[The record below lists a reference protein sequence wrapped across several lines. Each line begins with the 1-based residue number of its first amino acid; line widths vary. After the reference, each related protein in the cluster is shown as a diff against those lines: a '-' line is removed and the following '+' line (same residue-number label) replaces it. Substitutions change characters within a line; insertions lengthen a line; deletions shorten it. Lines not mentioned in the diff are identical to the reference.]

1 MERRIKN
8 TANKLI
14 DLTGQKFG
22 KLTVIGRSE
31 DKVLP
36 SGRKVVNW
44 KCICDCQSGQ
54 ESPKYTFKTWD
65 SLKRNPSPSCGCD
78 TNEKHRKS
86 RIKNL
91 KGMKFGKLTVLEQA
105 EDQINENGRHY
116 IIWKCICD
124 CQLNNETPQY
134 TYVRGT
140 HLTSGDVK
148 SCGCLAKEL
157 SSKRECIDIIGNKY
171 GMLTVVSRG
180 ENTKTGQT
188 QWWCQ
193 CDCGS
198 DLKLITKSN
207 LISGNTF
214 SCGCYNQ
221 RKRKDKNNTYDLS
234 GEYGIG
240 YTSKG
245 EEFYFDLEDY
255 DKIKE
260 RYWFKTNNGYFAT
273 KSYGIPIML
282 HRFILNLP
290 SFQYDNPVD
299 HINHNT
305 FDNRKVNLRITNN
318 SQNNMNKGLASNN
331 TSGVKGVNFDK
342 NKNLWI
348 ARISAYKV
356 RYHLGGFV
364 NKQDAIRARKEA
376 EEILH
381 GEYSYDNSI
390 KKGELNG

>member
-44 KCICDCQSGQ
+44 KCICDCQ
-54 ESPKYTFKTWD
+54 
-65 SLKRNPSPSCGCD
+65 
-78 TNEKHRKS
+78 
-86 RIKNL
+86 
-91 KGMKFGKLTVLEQA
+91 
-105 EDQINENGRHY
+105 
-116 IIWKCICD
+116 
-124 CQLNNETPQY
+124 LNNENPQY

-157 SSKRECIDIIGNKY
+157 SSKRECIDITGNKY

-198 DLKLITKSN
+198 NLKLITKSN

-299 HINHNT
+299 HVNHNT
-305 FDNRKVNLRITNN
+305 FDNRKVNLMITNN

-356 RYHLGGFV
+356 RYYLGEFV